1 MPAQQL
7 PSTANRIVQVSF
19 ELCILRSILR
29 KYLMLFSLLAANSV
43 LSTLKFTEQMDFTML
58 VEFEIENFEIS
69 TIAFAAEIGKSV

>member
-1 MPAQQL
+1 
-7 PSTANRIVQVSF
+7 
-19 ELCILRSILR
+19 
-29 KYLMLFSLLAANSV
+29 MLFSLLAANSV